1 MVLMGIQITNLDK
14 PIELSP
20 LQLIVAIIGI
30 FWLLLKS
37 GPVLQNSLRSW
48 KEIFTKVQEPE
59 LIQNA
64 MIEDHEKRIA
74 QTEEKV
80 DKCLKYLDKDKTRL
94 EGVDEWILDAN
105 KKFEHMENELTN
117 VQKTTTHINDAIEV
131 LIDGQ
136 IATMQ
141 ALGRQLPDDVNL
153 EKKTNQLMD
162 FLTHGVKGSSRNQ

>member
-30 FWLLLKS
+30 CWLLLKS

-48 KEIFTKVQEPE
+48 KDIFTKVQEPE
-59 LIQNA
+59 LIQNKKIA
-64 MIEDHEKRIA
+64 DHEKRITL
-74 QTEEKV
+74 TEEKV
-80 DKCLKYLDKDKTRL
+80 DKCLKYLDKDKSRL
-94 EGVDEWILDAN
+94 EGVDEWILAAD
-105 KKFEHMENELTN
+105 KRFDKMENELTK

-141 ALGRQLPDDVNL
+141 ALGRQIPDDANL
-153 EKKTNQLMD
+153 AKKTNQLMD